1 MSGRHEEKNRGQAER
16 KRESKDK
23 QAGNRETED
32 RQEAR
37 ESEDDSQEVNQRKA
51 GRKIEIDIRQEV
63 RETAGMH

>member
-1 MSGRHEEKNRGQAER
+1 MTGRHEEKNRGQ
-16 KRESKDK
+16 DK

-37 ESEDDSQEVNQRKA
+37 ESEDDSQEVNHRKA